1 MKLFGAKNKEEMML
15 LAKLQKDEVELS
27 RMINSRLKIL
37 LGLGIDASNYELFNE
52 IQKDK
57 F

>member
-1 MKLFGAKNKEEMML
+1 MKLFGAKNREEMML